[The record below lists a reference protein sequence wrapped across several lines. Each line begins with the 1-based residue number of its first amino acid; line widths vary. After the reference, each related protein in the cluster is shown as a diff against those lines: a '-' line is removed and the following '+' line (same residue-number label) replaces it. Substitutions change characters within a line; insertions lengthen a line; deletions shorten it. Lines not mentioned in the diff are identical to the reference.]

1 MRRYILVM
9 TAFLRPVLI
18 LLVALLPLTGCGEV
32 PARKPDAR
40 ILMMGDSMLAWNGGT
55 GQAVSDAIEDTLNEP
70 VVDQSGRAH
79 GLTPVAGNKHVTR
92 LMPET
97 TTE

>member
-1 MRRYILVM
+1 MQFPVSLQPMRRYILVM

-40 ILMMGDSMLAWNGGT
+40 ILMMEEKEREKKRRKME
-55 GQAVSDAIEDTLNEP
+55 QEE
-70 VVDQSGRAH
+70 
-79 GLTPVAGNKHVTR
+79 
-92 LMPET
+92 EC
-97 TTE
+97 